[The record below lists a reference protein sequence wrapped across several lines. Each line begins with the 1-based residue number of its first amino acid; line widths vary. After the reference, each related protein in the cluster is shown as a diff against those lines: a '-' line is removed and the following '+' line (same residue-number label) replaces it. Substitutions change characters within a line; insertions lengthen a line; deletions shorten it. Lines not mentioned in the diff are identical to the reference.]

1 MAGSHPREARA
12 LLGIRLH
19 PVSGAQRG
27 YQGSSSR
34 NQSGRL
40 TQPRQSAAGTPQRP
54 ASTPPQPLAVP
65 GGSWSRAASFSWG
78 GTPRDPT
85 LPGGH
90 RSRVSGRGHPGTRV
104 PAPPGVLD
112 FPITKGTLCL
122 RRGQRGPSAP
132 SLGTASSSPSA
143 YPAGAPTSSGF
154 MHAPSLLTNVG
165 VSDPA
170 ASSSE
175 ARTPELAKPRLP
187 EAGGGGEGGC
197 GKGVVAAGP
206 GSAAPERR
214 T

>member
-1 MAGSHPREARA
+1 MLTVQASPVLGLQPPSTVPDQPRSMPQIAPRRQKHQLTARVAVRWPGATPARPRA

-65 GGSWSRAASFSWG
+65 GGSWSRATSFSWG
-78 GTPRDPT
+78 GTPRAPT
-85 LPGGH
+85 LPGGL

-143 YPAGAPTSSGF
+143 YPAGAPTSRGF
-154 MHAPSLLTNVG
+154 YARSLTF
-165 VSDPA
+165 D
-170 ASSSE
+170 
-175 ARTPELAKPRLP
+175 
-187 EAGGGGEGGC
+187 
-197 GKGVVAAGP
+197 
-206 GSAAPERR
+206 
-214 T
+214 